1 MNVVLTRHINVCK
14 YDYMKTMIE
23 IFKLLTDEQ
32 RIRILMLLMK
42 KELSV
47 CQLMGI
53 IGVSQP
59 LISRNLSLL
68 NKGGFLEERRDGKHR
83 FYSIRKDLSGDRMAA
98 LDLLAVHN
106 KSDVKHKGDLETLK
120 ECSEF
125 QKKMGKCDMKTL
137 TAFMNRRKK
146 KG

>member
-1 MNVVLTRHINVCK
+1 
-14 YDYMKTMIE
+14 MKTVIE

-53 IGVSQP
+53 IVASQP

-68 NKGGFLEERRDGKHR
+68 YRGGFLAERRDGKLR
-83 FYSIRKDLSGDRMAA
+83 FYSIRKDLSEDRKAV
-98 LDLLAVHN
+98 LDLLSAYL
-106 KSDVKHKGDLETLK
+106 KSDTRYNDDLETLK

-125 QKKMGKCDMKTL
+125 QKKMGRCDMKTL

-146 KG
+146 IQ

>member
-1 MNVVLTRHINVCK
+1 
-14 YDYMKTMIE
+14 MIE

-32 RIRILMLLMK
+32 RIRILMLMMI

-53 IGVSQP
+53 IGASQP
-59 LISRNLSLL
+59 HISRNLSLL
-68 NKGGFLEERRDGKHR
+68 HKGGFLQDRRDGKLR
-83 FYSIRKDLSGDRMAA
+83 FYSMRKDLSDNRKAV
-98 LDLLAVHN
+98 LDLLSVHL
-106 KSDVKHKGDLETLK
+106 KSDARYKDDLETLK

-125 QKKMGKCDMKTL
+125 QKKVGKCDMKTL

-146 KG
+146 IK

>member
-1 MNVVLTRHINVCK
+1 
-14 YDYMKTMIE
+14 MKTMIE

-32 RIRILMLLMK
+32 RIRILLLLMI

-53 IGVSQP
+53 IAASQP

-68 NKGGFLEERRDGKHR
+68 NKGGFLQERRDGKLR
-83 FYSIRKDLSGDRMAA
+83 YYSIRKDLSDDRKAV
-98 LDLLAVHN
+98 LDLLSAYLKTDTRYEN
-106 KSDVKHKGDLETLK
+106 DLATLK
-120 ECSEF
+120 ECTEF
-125 QKKMGKCDMKTL
+125 QKKMGRCDMKTL

-146 KG
+146 VK

>member
-1 MNVVLTRHINVCK
+1 
-14 YDYMKTMIE
+14 MKTAIE

-32 RIRILMLLMK
+32 RIRILMLLIK

-53 IGVSQP
+53 TRASQP
-59 LISRNLSLL
+59 HISRNLSLL
-68 NKGGFLEERRDGKHR
+68 YRGGFLQERRDGKLR
-83 FYSIRKDLSGDRMAA
+83 FYSIRKDLPKDRKTM
-98 LDLLAVHN
+98 LDFLSAHLKADTRYN
-106 KSDVKHKGDLETLK
+106 DDLETLK

-125 QKKMGKCDMKTL
+125 QEKMGKCDMKTL

-146 KG
+146 TK

>member
-1 MNVVLTRHINVCK
+1 
-14 YDYMKTMIE
+14 MKTMVE

-53 IGVSQP
+53 IGASQP
-59 LISRNLSLL
+59 HVSRNLSLL
-68 NKGGFLEERRDGKHR
+68 YKGGFLEERRDGKLR
-83 FYSIRKDLSGDRMAA
+83 FYRIRKDLPDDRKAV
-98 LDLLAVHN
+98 LDLLSAHL
-106 KSDVKHKGDLETLK
+106 KSDTRYNDDLATLK
-120 ECSEF
+120 ECTEF
-125 QKKMGKCDMKTL
+125 QKTAGKCDMKTL

-146 KG
+146 TK

>member
-1 MNVVLTRHINVCK
+1 MV
-14 YDYMKTMIE
+14 E

-53 IGVSQP
+53 IGASQP
-59 LISRNLSLL
+59 HISRNLSLL
-68 NKGGFLEERRDGKHR
+68 YKGGFLEGRHEGKLR
-83 FYSIRKDLSGDRMAA
+83 FYSIKKDLSEDRKAV
-98 LDLLAVHN
+98 LDVLGVQLR
-106 KSDVKHKGDLETLK
+106 SDARYNEDLDTLK

-125 QKKMGKCDMKTL
+125 QKQMGRCDMKTL

-146 KG
+146 A

>member
-1 MNVVLTRHINVCK
+1 
-14 YDYMKTMIE
+14 MKTVIE

-53 IGVSQP
+53 IVASQP

-68 NKGGFLEERRDGKHR
+68 YRGGFLAERRDGKLR
-83 FYSIRKDLSGDRMAA
+83 FYSIRKDLSDDRKAV
-98 LDLLAVHN
+98 LDLLSAHL
-106 KSDVKHKGDLETLK
+106 KSDTRYNDDLETLK

-125 QKKMGKCDMKTL
+125 QKKMGRCDMKTL

-146 KG
+146 IQ

>member
-1 MNVVLTRHINVCK
+1 MV
-14 YDYMKTMIE
+14 E

-53 IGVSQP
+53 IGASQP
-59 LISRNLSLL
+59 HISRNLSLL
-68 NKGGFLEERRDGKHR
+68 SRGGFLEGRHDGKLR
-83 FYSIRKDLSGDRMAA
+83 FYSISKDLSADRKAV
-98 LDLLAVHN
+98 LDVLVEQL
-106 KSDVKHKGDLETLK
+106 KSDQRFNEDLKTLK

-125 QKKMGKCDMKTL
+125 QKKMGRCDMKTL
-137 TAFMNRRKK
+137 TAFMKTRKK
-146 KG
+146 TI

>member
-1 MNVVLTRHINVCK
+1 
-14 YDYMKTMIE
+14 MKTMVE

-53 IGVSQP
+53 IGASQP
-59 LISRNLSLL
+59 HISRNLSLL
-68 NKGGFLEERRDGKHR
+68 NKGGFLEERRDGKLR
-83 FYSIRKDLSGDRMAA
+83 FYSIKKDLSDDRKAV
-98 LDLLAVHN
+98 LDLLNDHL
-106 KSDVKHKGDLETLK
+106 KSDTRYKDDLSTLK

-125 QKKMGKCDMKTL
+125 QKKIGRCDMKTL

-146 KG
+146 VR

>member
-1 MNVVLTRHINVCK
+1 
-14 YDYMKTMIE
+14 MKTVIE

-53 IGVSQP
+53 IVASQP

-68 NKGGFLEERRDGKHR
+68 YRGGFLAERRDGKLR
-83 FYSIRKDLSGDRMAA
+83 FYSIRKDLSEDRKAV
-98 LDLLAVHN
+98 LDLLSAYLN
-106 KSDVKHKGDLETLK
+106 SDTRYNDDLETLK

-125 QKKMGKCDMKTL
+125 QKKMGRCDMKTL

-146 KG
+146 IQ